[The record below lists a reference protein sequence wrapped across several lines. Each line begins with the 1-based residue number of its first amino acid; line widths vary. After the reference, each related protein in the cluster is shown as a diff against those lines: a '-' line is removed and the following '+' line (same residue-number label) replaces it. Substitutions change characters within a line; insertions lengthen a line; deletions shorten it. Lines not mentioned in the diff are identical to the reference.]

1 MGVYVTLDGGKTWMA
16 LGANLPTS
24 YVHDLIIHP
33 RDNVIVIATHGRGM
47 WALDANPV
55 NEKDK
60 RRRFSY
66 ED

>member
-1 MGVYVTLDGGKTWMA
+1 MA
-16 LGANLPTS
+16 LGGNLATV

-60 RRRFSY
+60 RRRFFY